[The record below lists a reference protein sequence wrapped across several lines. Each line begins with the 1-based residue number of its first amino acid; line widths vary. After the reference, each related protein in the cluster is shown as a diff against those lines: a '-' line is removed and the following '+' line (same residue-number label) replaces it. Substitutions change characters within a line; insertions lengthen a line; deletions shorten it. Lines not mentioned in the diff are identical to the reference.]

1 MKLTPPGAPPSQD
14 APHQPVV
21 VIDWPLKALHHVKPG
36 SSHRRAEF
44 RPPPS
49 TSADG
54 ENLPVTLSLFSFYSP
69 TCLSPLPTE
78 SQASSTSRA
87 AGKQEQG
94 SRRAGLRQAELRRA
108 EPGGRRDPASRA
120 WRGVG
125 MAGAAMAA
133 GTRSLGPTEAGAQ
146 APAMASREDGS
157 SARLPGRSS
166 GGQEGAGGPIGGR
179 MARRSATAS
188 LPKERSD
195 FPNAIAK
202 RARCRIRWK
211 LIFEGVR
218 FFYRC

>member
-1 MKLTPPGAPPSQD
+1 MANSIVIHLCLNNAFDKKILRNSQF
-14 APHQPVV
+14 
-21 VIDWPLKALHHVKPG
+21 
-36 SSHRRAEF
+36 E
-44 RPPPS
+44 
-49 TSADG
+49 
-54 ENLPVTLSLFSFYSP
+54 PVTLSLFSFYSP
-69 TCLSPLPTE
+69 TCPSPLPTE
-78 SQASSTSRA
+78 SQASSPSRA

-94 SRRAGLRQAELRRA
+94 SRAPPSGAPTSRA
-108 EPGGRRDPASRA
+108 RRDPASRA
-120 WRGVG
+120 WRDVG

-133 GTRSLGPTEAGAQ
+133 GTRSLGPMEAGAQ

-166 GGQEGAGGPIGGR
+166 GGREGAGGPTGGR

-188 LPKERSD
+188 LSKERSG

>member
-1 MKLTPPGAPPSQD
+1 MPSTRRSSGTRSSS
-14 APHQPVV
+14 PWPSHFSLSIPLPVRALC
-21 VIDWPLKALHHVKPG
+21 PLNR
-36 SSHRRAEF
+36 RRAH
-44 RPPPS
+44 RPELQ
-49 TSADG
+49 G
-54 ENLPVTLSLFSFYSP
+54 
-69 TCLSPLPTE
+69 
-78 SQASSTSRA
+78 SR
-87 AGKQEQG
+87 
-94 SRRAGLRQAELRRA
+94 SRRAGLRRA
-108 EPGGRRDPASRA
+108 GPGGRRDPASRA

-166 GGQEGAGGPIGGR
+166 GGREGTGGPTGGQ
-179 MARRSATAS
+179 MGRRSATAS
-188 LPKERSD
+188 LPKERSC

-218 FFYRC
+218 FFYRCWARYRTCWRCSNVCSQKARPLLPVATVLAAATAHAGR